1 MLKLVSSNEQK
12 LKEFARFGLTDIA
25 IGKGR
30 DLKEVDADELTV
42 ILYKALD
49 AGKNR
54 IVEDTSLTVEGV
66 EVGVN
71 VRWMESNLHTLAGRK
86 AVWKVYLGLND
97 GTYIHIYGDE
107 VNGTLVDSQ
116 SKTGFGFDSHFQPD
130 GSAYTLEQL
139 SNMKQ
144 KDTFSARKKA
154 VDNIQKGR
162 VLHSYKIE
170 DIPNWTGKY
179 QQEA

>member
-54 IVEDTSLTVEGV
+54 IVEDTSLTVEGA

-97 GTYIHIYGDE
+97 GVNIRVYGAE
-107 VNGTLVDSQ
+107 VSGTLVDSLGD
-116 SKTGFGFDSHFQPD
+116 TGFGFDSNFKPE
-130 GSAYTLEQL
+130 GSNLTLHQL
-139 SNMKQ
+139 SNMKN
-144 KDTFSARKKA
+144 KDAFSARKKA
-154 VDNIQKGR
+154 VDNIKEGR
-162 VLHSYKIE
+162 VLHSYKIT
-170 DIPNWTGKY
+170 DIPRWEGKY
-179 QQEA
+179 QQED